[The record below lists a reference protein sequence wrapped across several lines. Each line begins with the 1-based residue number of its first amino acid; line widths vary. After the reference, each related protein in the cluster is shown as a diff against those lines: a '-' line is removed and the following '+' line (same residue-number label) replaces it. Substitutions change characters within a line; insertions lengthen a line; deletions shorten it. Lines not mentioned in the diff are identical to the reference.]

1 MFANWLSNVLNQTSK
16 EFVFIAVLQVYSLLF
31 KSEWLR

>member
-16 EFVFIAVLQVYSLLF
+16 EFVFIAVLQV
-31 KSEWLR
+31 KSEWLQ